1 MLQVIRDRVTGW
13 FAWVI
18 VGLISAIFVLGG
30 VSSYLDDDVSLY
42 AAQVN
47 DIEIPMYEYQ
57 RSYQQQK
64 QRMRQL
70 MGERATPALLESKA
84 FKTQVLNRLVDDEI
98 LAQAAMKMGFSV
110 GDQLL
115 AAHIQRIP
123 DFQEEGVFSPER
135 YRNALTIQGMSPAQF
150 ESYMRRSILLNQIRG
165 SIELPVIVTDRDV
178 TELLTIQKQQ
188 RSLQYIQLPLA
199 VVNKGIEVSDQ
210 EIILFYTDHKQDY
223 MNTERVKLAYIELDV
238 NKIIDQIEIPGEDEI
253 ITLYEEQSNSFVK
266 PEQRQARH
274 ILIQVSADEGDEALA
289 IAKNKAQSVL
299 ERINQGE
306 DFAVLAKEFS
316 DDPGSAQQGGNLGF
330 FERGLMEEPF
340 DDVVFS
346 LEEGEVS
353 DLVQTTF
360 GFHVIQLTDIQQEKV
375 KPLAEVRDEI
385 IRNYRTDKAEKLFV
399 DQSDLLANLSY
410 ESPDTLEVAAE
421 ALGLTIVD
429 SDWITRK
436 GTDQD
441 VTGNAAVLTAA
452 FSHDVLDLSN
462 NSEMVELS
470 DDHVVVLRVREH
482 EAASVKPL
490 DQVREDIKV
499 TIHGSKA
506 GKVLRARG
514 EALLARV
521 REGETLAILAQELSL
536 ELKKSGMISRGDRS
550 YDRAIIQAAFQMS
563 VDDNSDE
570 LVDGVVLSMGDYA
583 LVQLLDV
590 QDDDSLA
597 QDDPARK
604 SFHKQLERLYA
615 NSEYESFMTGL
626 RDGADVS
633 LNLGKL

>member
-30 VSSYLDDDVSLY
+30 VSSYLDDDASFY

-47 DIEIPMYEYQ
+47 DVDISIYEYQ

-70 MGERATPALLESKA
+70 MGARATPALLESKA
-84 FKTQVLNRLVDDEI
+84 FKAQVLNRLVDDEI
-98 LAQAAMKMGFSV
+98 LVQAAMKMGFSV

-115 AAHIQRIP
+115 AVHIQRIP
-123 DFQEEGVFSPER
+123 DFQEDGVFSSER
-135 YRNALTIQGMSPAQF
+135 YRNSLTIQGMSPSQF
-150 ESYMRRSILLNQIRG
+150 EYYMRRSILLNQIRG
-165 SIELPVIVTDRDV
+165 SIELPVIITERDV
-178 TELLTIQKQQ
+178 TELLAIQSQQ

-199 VVNKGIEVSDQ
+199 AVNKDIDVSDQ
-210 EIILFYTDHKQDY
+210 EILLFYTDHKQDY
-223 MNTERVKLAYIELDV
+223 MNPERVQLAYIELDV
-238 NKIIDQIEIPGEDEI
+238 NKLIKQVEIPGEDEVL
-253 ITLYEEQSNSFVK
+253 TLYEEQSDSFVK

-274 ILIQVSADEGDEALA
+274 ILMQVSSDAGDEALA
-289 IAKNKAQSVL
+289 SARKKAQSVL

-316 DDPGSAQQGGNLGF
+316 DDPGSAQQGGDLGL
-330 FERGLMEEPF
+330 FEKGLMEASF

-346 LEEGEVS
+346 LKEGDVS

-360 GFHVIQLTDIQQEKV
+360 GFHIIQLTAIQEEKV

-385 IRNYRTDKAEKLFV
+385 IRNYRTDKAGKLFV

-410 ESPDTLEVAAE
+410 ESPDNLEVAAE
-421 ALGLTIVD
+421 ALGLTVINT
-429 SDWITRK
+429 DWITRQ
-436 GTDQD
+436 GDGQGIS
-441 VTGNAAVLTAA
+441 GNPEVLTAA

-462 NSEMVELS
+462 NSEVVELS
-470 DDHVVVLRVREH
+470 PDHVVVLRVLQH

-490 DQVREDIKV
+490 DQVREDISV
-499 TIHGSKA
+499 AIHNSKA
-506 GKVLRARG
+506 GKALRARG

-521 REGETLAILAQELSL
+521 REGETLAVLAQELDL
-536 ELKKSGMISRGDRS
+536 ELKKSSVINRTDST

-563 VDDNSDE
+563 VDENSAA
-570 LVDGVVLSMGDYA
+570 LVDGVVLSAGDYA

-590 QDDDSLA
+590 EEGDALTL
-597 QDDPARK
+597 DDPARK
-604 SFHKQLERLYA
+604 GFRQKLEQLYA
-615 NSEYESFMTGL
+615 NSEYESFMKGL
-626 RDGADVS
+626 RDKADVN